1 MDPNILLQNHGKI
14 AILHLKALTMTMV
27 GIPLL
32 FAAFLGSPYLY
43 TLTISHQEAK
53 FPQSKDNNAN
63 ILYASYF
70 VCLSLL
76 LYRVS

>member
-1 MDPNILLQNHGKI
+1 MDPKHLASKPSQMVILD
-14 AILHLKALTMTMV
+14 LKALTMTMV